1 MIDHLSLAVN
11 DMTKSRAFYDAVLDP
26 LGYARVMD
34 VEDAGKL
41 FSGYGPA
48 KKPAFW
54 IYGGYGKARPGPGA
68 HVAFLA
74 PTRAAV
80 DAFHREALAQ
90 GGRDDG
96 KPGLRP
102 DYHANYY
109 GAFVFDPDGHKIEA
123 VCHAPGTF
131 TDQFAST

>member
-11 DMTKSRAFYDAVLDP
+11 DMAKSRQFYDAVLEP
-26 LGYARVMD
+26 LGYGRVMD
-34 VEDAGKL
+34 FDHAGKV

-54 IYGGYGKARPGPGA
+54 IYGGYGTAHPGPGA

-74 PTRAAV
+74 PNRPAV
-80 DAFHREALAQ
+80 DAFHRQALAR
-90 GGRDDG
+90 GGRDEG

-109 GAFVFDPDGHKIEA
+109 GAFVFDPDGHKLEA